1 MDVNIHEHSGQSNST
16 HSLTH
21 SILINLFIKLELN
34 NFLLPPLLSI
44 VFVQECSV
52 VFRKVFDEERLA
64 RRTFLPEK
72 MESLES
78 LRVCRA
84 HQHQRLIM
92 AAIMVSRVYSFSFH
106 KYDVF

>member
-1 MDVNIHEHSGQSNST
+1 MASLIALAHSLT

-52 VFRKVFDEERLA
+52 VFRKVFDEGRLERG
-64 RRTFLPEK
+64 TFLPEK
-72 MESLES
+72 W
-78 LRVCRA
+78 RA
-84 HQHQRLIM
+84 WVRASKIDLGGHCGFTCLQFFFR
-92 AAIMVSRVYSFSFH
+92 
-106 KYDVF
+106 KYDGF